1 MLLQTDMK
9 RNFVLSR
16 LLEKGVTESQQGV
29 DIRLLD
35 YDELKYE
42 LVLQAF
48 REIDVEKEENKWF

>member
-1 MLLQTDMK
+1 MLENEIK

-16 LLEKGVTESQQGV
+16 LLEKGVRESQEGI

-35 YDELKYE
+35 YDSLKYE

-48 REIDVEKEENKWF
+48 RDIDVEKEESKWF